1 MTERRWPTPPAD
13 LFDLTGKTALVSG
26 GCGLLGKTF
35 CRALATY
42 GASVAI
48 LDLARAEPVRAASEL
63 SEVSGVNT
71 FGVAC
76 DVSLPEDVVSAVR
89 QVEEE
94 LGAVDVLVNNAAA
107 KPADMGEWVRPAED
121 FSLSVWREI
130 MSVNMDGLFALS
142 RTVGNSMIKGERSGS
157 IIHIS
162 SVYGTIA
169 PNPDIYKDSSYGL
182 GGSINTPPV
191 YSASKA
197 GVVGL
202 SRYLAAYWG
211 HHGVRV
217 NTISPGGVADGQNAT
232 FQKRY
237 GERVP
242 LGRMAEVEELCGAL
256 IFLASEASSYVTG
269 QNLLVDG
276 GLSIW

>member
-1 MTERRWPTPPAD
+1 MTEEPRPVPPAD
-13 LFDLTGKTALVSG
+13 LFDLTGTTALVSG
-26 GCGLLGKTF
+26 GCGLLGTAF

-48 LDLARAEPVRAASEL
+48 IDLERAEPVRVASEL
-63 SEVSGVNT
+63 TEVSGANT
-71 FGVAC
+71 LGVVC
-76 DVSLPEDVVSAVR
+76 DVSSAEDVAVAVR
-89 QVEEE
+89 QVEQE
-94 LGAVDVLVNNAAA
+94 LGDVDVLVNNAAA

-130 MSVNMDGLFALS
+130 MSVNLDGLFLLS
-142 RTVGNSMIKGERSGS
+142 RTVGNSMIKSKRPGS

-169 PNPDIYKDSSYGL
+169 PNPDVYKDSSYGL
-182 GGSINTPPV
+182 GGPINTPPV

-211 HHGVRV
+211 PHGIRV
-217 NTISPGGVADGQNAT
+217 NTISPGGVVDGQNAT
-232 FQKRY
+232 FQERY
-237 GERVP
+237 GKRVP
-242 LGRMAEVEELCGAL
+242 LGRMAEVGELCGAL
-256 IFLASEASSYVTG
+256 IFLASGASSYVTG